1 MFIGKWNITDLSQL
15 DKKDLSSGLIQN
27 SCPLI
32 ERYTLPEMGK
42 IWTEQSKYQSWLD
55 VEIAACEANWK
66 LGKIPDNAIKQ
77 IREKANFSPS
87 RILEIESEVR
97 HDVIAF
103 LTNVNENVGD
113 AGRFIHVGM
122 TSSDVLDTGLA
133 LQLKSSVNLLIVE
146 IKNLEL
152 AIFSKAKEHKETAMI
167 GRSHAIHGEPIT
179 FGFKLAG
186 WLAETIRN
194 RKRLESLVKDVSVG
208 QISGA
213 MGTYANTD
221 PKVEEVACNFLGLTP
236 DTASTQVISRD
247 RHADYVQTLALVGAS
262 LDRFATEIRNLQRT
276 DVLEV
281 EESFAKGQKGSSA
294 MPHKRNPIRSE
305 RISGLARVLR
315 SYVVA
320 ALENVSLWHER
331 DISHSS
337 TERMMLPDVSITLH
351 FMLREMTSVIQE
363 LGVYP
368 KNMQRNMNIYG
379 GVVFSQRV
387 LLSLVQNGMNRE
399 EAYRVVQKHAHAAWN
414 TESGDFRANL
424 ESDPTVNS
432 MLSTEILNECFSP
445 ELHQSKLN
453 IIWERLGI

>member
-1 MFIGKWNITDLSQL
+1 
-15 DKKDLSSGLIQN
+15 
-27 SCPLI
+27 
-32 ERYTLPEMGK
+32 MGN
-42 IWTEQSKYQSWLD
+42 IWTEQAKYQSWLD
-55 VEIAACEANWK
+55 VEIAACEANYK
-66 LGKIPDNAIKQ
+66 LGRLEESAMQQ
-77 IREKANFSPS
+77 IREHAAFTPK
-87 RILEIESEVR
+87 RILEIEAEVR

-133 LQLKSSVNLLIVE
+133 LQMKASVQLLQVEMNKLENAIRSLAKKHKSTV
-146 IKNLEL
+146 
-152 AIFSKAKEHKETAMI
+152 MI

-194 RKRLESLVKDVSVG
+194 SERLKRLEKDVSVG

-221 PKVEEVACNFLGLTP
+221 PEVERIACESLGLTP

-247 RHADYVQTLALVGAS
+247 RHADYVQTIALIGSS

-315 SYVVA
+315 SFVVA
-320 ALENVSLWHER
+320 ALENIALWHER

-337 TERMMLPDVSITLH
+337 TERMMLPDTSVTIH
-351 FMLREMTSVIQE
+351 FMLREMTDVING
-363 LGVYP
+363 LGIYP
-368 KNMQRNMNIYG
+368 ANMLRNMNLYG

-387 LLSLVQNGMNRE
+387 LLALVESGMSRELAYRLVQNS
-399 EAYRVVQKHAHAAWN
+399 AHSAWN
-414 TESGDFRANL
+414 QGGGDFKANL
-424 ESDPTVNS
+424 EKDPEVAKH
-432 MLSTEILNECFSP
+432 LSKKQLAECFNT
-445 ELHQSKLN
+445 ETHQKHLDV
-453 IIWERLGI
+453 IWERLNI

>member
-1 MFIGKWNITDLSQL
+1 MGNIWSDQA
-15 DKKDLSSGLIQN
+15 
-27 SCPLI
+27 
-32 ERYTLPEMGK
+32 
-42 IWTEQSKYQSWLD
+42 KYQTWLD
-55 VEIAACEANWK
+55 VEIAACEANCK
-66 LGKIPDNAIKQ
+66 LGKIPKSAMET
-77 IREKANFSPS
+77 IRTKASFKPE
-87 RILEIESEVR
+87 RILEIEEEVR

-103 LTNVNENVGD
+103 LTNVNEYVGD
-113 AGRFIHVGM
+113 AGRYIHVGM

-133 LQLKSSVNLLIVE
+133 LQLKSSVKLLKKE
-146 IKNLEL
+146 LLLLEEAIRDL
-152 AIFSKAKEHKETAMI
+152 ARQHKKTVMI

-194 RKRLESLVKDVSVG
+194 KERLNSLEKDISVG

-221 PKVEEVACNFLGLTP
+221 PEIESITCELLELEC

-247 RHADYVQTLALVGAS
+247 RHANYVQILALIGSS
-262 LDRFATEIRNLQRT
+262 LDRFSTEIRNLQRT

-281 EESFAKGQKGSSA
+281 EENFAKGQKGSSA

-305 RISGLARVLR
+305 RVSGLSRVLR

-320 ALENVSLWHER
+320 ALENVALWHER

-337 TERMMLPDVSITLH
+337 NERLMLPDTSITLH
-351 FMLREMTSVIQE
+351 FMITEMTAIIKG

-368 KNMQRNMNIYG
+368 DNMLKNLNIYG

-387 LLSLVQNGMNRE
+387 LLALVENGMSREDSYRLVQKN
-399 EAYRVVQKHAHAAWN
+399 AHSAWN
-414 TESGDFRANL
+414 QNEGNFKKNL
-424 ESDPTVNS
+424 ENDPEVMNS
-432 MLSTEILNECFSP
+432 LSTEKLSDCFST
-445 ELHQSKLN
+445 ELHQSHLRV
-453 IIWERLGI
+453 IWERLGI

>member
-1 MFIGKWNITDLSQL
+1 
-15 DKKDLSSGLIQN
+15 
-27 SCPLI
+27 
-32 ERYTLPEMGK
+32 MGE
-42 IWTEQSKYQSWLD
+42 IWTDRAKYQSWLD
-55 VEIAACEANWK
+55 VEIAACEANCQ
-66 LGKIPDNAIKQ
+66 LGKIPAAEMQQ
-77 IREKANFSPS
+77 IRERATFEPQ
-87 RILEIESEVR
+87 RILEIEAEVR

-103 LTNVNENVGD
+103 LTNVNEHVGD
-113 AGRFIHVGM
+113 AGRYIHVGM

-133 LQLKSSVNLLIVE
+133 LQLKNSVALLQQ
-146 IKNLEL
+146 EL
-152 AIFSKAKEHKETAMI
+152 GSLQEAIRSLAVEHKGTVMI

-186 WLAETIRN
+186 WLAETMRN
-194 RKRLESLVKDVSVG
+194 AERLERLGRDVAVG

-221 PKVEEVACNFLGLTP
+221 PKVEQLTCERLCLIP

-294 MPHKRNPIRSE
+294 MPHKRNPIRAE

-320 ALENVSLWHER
+320 ALENVALWHER

-337 TERMMLPDVSITLH
+337 TERMMLPDCSVTLH
-351 FMLREMTSVIQE
+351 FMLREMTQVVQG
-363 LGVYP
+363 LGIYP
-368 KNMQRNMNIYG
+368 ANMRRNMNIYG

-387 LLSLVQNGMNRE
+387 LLALVENGMSRE
-399 EAYRVVQKHAHAAWN
+399 DAYSVVQRNAHAAWN
-414 TESGDFRANL
+414 TEGGNFRANL
-424 ESDPTVNS
+424 EADPEV
-432 MLSTEILNECFSP
+432 STLLNAKALAECFST
-445 ELHQSKLN
+445 ELHQANLDV
-453 IIWERLGI
+453 IWQRLGL